1 MEKSGI
7 RTHRKQ
13 QIRRTRGAGYEAAQD
28 FESAVSVPLRC
39 KWDAN
44 RYKKRQ
50 VGEVKAWSKVQS
62 LSYVLWAK
70 LIMTVGLRAGAKM
83 NLGSSLRIVSIGIK
97 GGTGLGYFFRVQYQP
112 RKKGHDNRICR
123 ARGNVSGYNELRNV
137 NSSCFSDSVSS
148 RKCRVTCS
156 ASSLCR
162 SMAFSS
168 VKDRRSCM

>member
-50 VGEVKAWSKVQS
+50 VGEVKASSKVNRIAQE
-62 LSYVLWAK
+62 
-70 LIMTVGLRAGAKM
+70 TPDGLGKGVFYRS
-83 NLGSSLRIVSIGIK
+83 LGSHGFFEK
-97 GGTGLGYFFRVQYQP
+97 GNALPVITTFDKFTR
-112 RKKGHDNRICR
+112 H
-123 ARGNVSGYNELRNV
+123 
-137 NSSCFSDSVSS
+137 
-148 RKCRVTCS
+148 
-156 ASSLCR
+156 
-162 SMAFSS
+162 
-168 VKDRRSCM
+168 